1 MRVVDLTIE
10 VRESPILEDFNLV
23 VERGQL
29 IELLG
34 GNGSGKTT
42 LLRHLIGVRQPARG
56 VIDSVGS
63 KVGYVGQKSGLD
75 ELLTVRENL
84 NWLMHVIGES
94 PKREKLDDA
103 LNVFG
108 LTDFQD
114 ERAGSLSAGQH
125 KRCSLTRLLLM
136 SADLWLLDEPLASL
150 DASGCD
156 LVRSLLTKHI
166 QDGGSAVVATHGSLG
181 LESKDSVNL

>member
-10 VRESPILEDFNLV
+10 VRESPIIEHFNLV

-94 PKREKLDDA
+94 PKTEDPYDVLDA
-103 LNVFG
+103 FS
-108 LTDFQD
+108 LTDFEN
-114 ERAGSLSAGQH
+114 ERVGSLSTGQH
-125 KRCSLTRLLLM
+125 KRCSLARLMLM

-156 LVRSLLTKHI
+156 LVRSLLTNHI
-166 QDGGSAVVATHGSLG
+166 QDGGSAVVATHVSLG
-181 LESKDSVNL
+181 LESTDSVSL